1 MEESNADHAVK
12 LAIALLKNTKRKDLS
27 VKEAVEIIELVSKKP
42 EFVKSV
48 LKKAE
53 GEGLIKREKFT
64 VYVTSRASSDEKLKI
79 KKAQCIADCR
89 RCGKSITSCYYLSIF
104 GKELGPYG
112 SGCIR
117 MFL

>member
-1 MEESNADHAVK
+1 MEESNADYAVK
-12 LAIALLKNTKRKDLS
+12 LAFALLKNTKRKDLS

-53 GEGLIKREKFT
+53 EEGLIKREKFT
-64 VYVTSRASSDEKLKI
+64 VYVTSRASSEERLKV
-79 KKAQCIADCR
+79 KKAMCIANCR
-89 RCGKSITSCYYLSIF
+89 KCGKSITSCYYLVIL

-112 SGCIR
+112 STCVKMLI
-117 MFL
+117 

>member
-1 MEESNADHAVK
+1 MENDETSAVK
-12 LAIALLKNTKRKDLS
+12 LAIALLKNAKRKDLS

-42 EFVKSV
+42 EFVKTV

-53 GEGLIKREKFT
+53 GEGIIKREKF
-64 VYVTSRASSDEKLKI
+64 VLYITSKASSDERLRI
-79 KKAQCIADCR
+79 KKAQCIASCR

-112 SGCIR
+112 SSCIR
-117 MFL
+117 TLL